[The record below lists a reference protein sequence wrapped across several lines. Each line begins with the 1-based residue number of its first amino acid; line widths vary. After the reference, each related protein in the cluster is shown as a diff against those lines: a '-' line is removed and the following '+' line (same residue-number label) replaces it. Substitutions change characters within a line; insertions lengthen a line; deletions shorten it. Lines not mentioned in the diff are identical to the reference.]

1 MSKNLGAPPA
11 AAALLPVSAAG
22 LGLPRPY
29 AAYAAGPGSIVL
41 QHDLQSGLAR
51 KPLSRNH
58 VTCTISLV
66 ESRAKHSPPRS
77 AMAERGGERPA
88 FLHLFEKRNSLI
100 SHALSSYFFGYKITD
115 KNVDTFSKPKER
127 ASS

>member
-1 MSKNLGAPPA
+1 
-11 AAALLPVSAAG
+11 
-22 LGLPRPY
+22 
-29 AAYAAGPGSIVL
+29 
-41 QHDLQSGLAR
+41 
-51 KPLSRNH
+51 
-58 VTCTISLV
+58 
-66 ESRAKHSPPRS
+66 
-77 AMAERGGERPA
+77 MAERGGERPA